1 MTAMP
6 EILGGVSEET
16 LDLVRRTTEAWN
28 RGDVDSVAANLSPD
42 AEWEVAENNPDART
56 LRGRD
61 EIRAYLADWR
71 DTIVGLH
78 YEATQVLDAA
88 DAVVQVGVM
97 TGHIGEGGPALTA
110 ELCFVTRFVD
120 GEAVRTEEY
129 LDAEDALAAAG
140 LSR

>member
-1 MTAMP
+1 MTTTP
-6 EILGGVSEET
+6 EILGCVSEET

-28 RGDVDSVAANLSPD
+28 RGDVEGVAANLSPD
-42 AEWEVAENNPDART
+42 AEWAISETNPDART
-56 LRGRD
+56 LHGRD
-61 EIRAYLADWR
+61 EIRAYLAEWR

-78 YEATQVLDAA
+78 YEATQVLDAG

-97 TGHIGEGGPALTA
+97 TGQIGEGGPELTA
-110 ELCFVTRFVD
+110 ELCFVTRFAD
-120 GEAVRTEEY
+120 GDAVRTEEY